1 MTFSETFLVF
11 LVILVVF
18 LGVKFGFQ
26 KSCLCKRN
34 DKYEVWP
41 TLRSLLTLL
50 SLLRLFRLLSFRDAR
65 GSLLSMGQGGAGQEE
80 NFSGR
85 DGAGREQKYAG
96 QGGARSG
103 QNGV

>member
-1 MTFSETFLVF
+1 MGQGRAAFY
-11 LVILVVF
+11 
-18 LGVKFGFQ
+18 
-26 KSCLCKRN
+26 LC
-34 DKYEVWP
+34 
-41 TLRSLLTLL
+41 
-50 SLLRLFRLLSFRDAR
+50 
-65 GSLLSMGQGGAGQEE
+65 MGQGGAGQEE